1 VTYQWGEPFLIVD
14 QNNVPVFHKIGTS
27 RADVNFGFTPNL
39 RWKNMSLYAE
49 LRGQL
54 GGNVYNDAKQD
65 LYNALRHADLDQT
78 GKPDEMKKTIDYYQR
93 GLRAGGRFV
102 PAFIEDGTYL
112 KVGALS
118 GRYRFTRAQ
127 LQRVFGSFAP
137 NDVSLGVTARNLFTF
152 TGYSGYDPDTGRAL
166 SRIEQLG
173 YPQMRT
179 LTMMFDITF

>member
-1 VTYQWGEPFLIVD
+1 
-14 QNNVPVFHKIGTS
+14 
-27 RADVNFGFTPNL
+27 
-39 RWKNMSLYAE
+39 
-49 LRGQL
+49 
-54 GGNVYNDAKQD
+54 
-65 LYNALRHADLDQT
+65 
-78 GKPDEMKKTIDYYQR
+78 MKKTIDYYQR